1 MLRIEMP
8 SGAQIELHHLVLD
21 LNGTTTVHGSI
32 VPGLLDRIARAAANL
47 QVWLLTADTRG
58 TAEGVASELGAKL
71 GCIAN
76 CGAEAEAKKRFIGEL
91 GATHVVAIGNGH
103 NDRLMLK
110 AAAVG
115 FAVIQAEG
123 ASTSAIRAADA
134 VFLSVCD
141 AIDAI
146 LDSRVC
152 IATLR
157 D

>member
-1 MLRIEMP
+1 MLRFEMP
-8 SGAQIELHHLVLD
+8 SGVQIDLHHLVLD
-21 LNGTTTVHGSI
+21 LNGTATVNGGV
-32 VPGLLDRIARAAANL
+32 VPGLVDRIARASPHL

-58 TAEGVASELGAKL
+58 TAEGIASGLGAEL
-71 GCIAN
+71 ARIAN
-76 CGAEAEAKKRFIGEL
+76 CGADAEAKKRFVDEL
-91 GATHVVAIGNGH
+91 GAARVVAIGNGH

-115 FAVIQAEG
+115 FAVIQGEG
-123 ASTSAIRAADA
+123 AAASAIRAADA

-146 LDSRVC
+146 LDSRNC